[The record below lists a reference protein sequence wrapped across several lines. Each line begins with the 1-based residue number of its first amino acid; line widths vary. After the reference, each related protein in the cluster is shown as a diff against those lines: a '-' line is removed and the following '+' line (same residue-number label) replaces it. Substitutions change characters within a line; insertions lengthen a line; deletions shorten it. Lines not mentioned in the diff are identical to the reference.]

1 MKLSTGI
8 HRFFDQYLNRVKGC
22 RENTVKA
29 YRDTFTLFLPF
40 AAAYYKIKVSNLD
53 VDHLSID
60 LILDFLDHLESQRN
74 NTTRTRNHRLAAIKS
89 FAKMIRIFYP
99 EQRLIAEK
107 ILNLQQKSAQKK
119 LIGYLYIEEILA
131 TYKAVDLRAPTGFRD
146 YAILHLLADSGIRAS
161 ELAMLRLD
169 DFTPEHS
176 TLGVLGKGNK
186 FRLIEL
192 EHKTTRLI
200 RNYISNYR
208 SKPKPLFGHRLFI
221 NKHRSGLTRKGVY
234 LLCRKYL
241 AKALNPKRLKEIDP
255 VHCFRHSCAV
265 NMLAQGRSLSDIK
278 NRLGHENIESTKV
291 YLHMDLR
298 NKRKVQEKFFEYMQS
313 TLKHDP
319 KLDDLIAWENK
330 KETLDWLDSL

>member
-1 MKLSTGI
+1 MKLSTCI

-40 AAAYYKIKVSNLD
+40 AADYYKIRVSNLE
-53 VDHLSID
+53 VEHLSID
-60 LILDFLDHLESQRN
+60 LILDFLEYLESQRN

-107 ILNLQQKSAQKK
+107 ILNLQQKSTQKK
-119 LIGYLYIEEILA
+119 LIGFLYIEEILA
-131 TYKAVDLRAPTGFRD
+131 TYKAVDLRVPTGFRD
-146 YAILHLLADSGIRAS
+146 YTILHLLTDSGIRAS

-169 DFTPEHS
+169 DFIPEHS

-192 EHKTTRLI
+192 EQKTTHLI
-200 RNYISNYR
+200 KRYISDYR
-208 SKPKPLFGHRLFI
+208 SRPKPLFGHRLFI
-221 NKHRSGLTRKGVY
+221 NKHRRELTRKGVY
-234 LLCRKYL
+234 LLCRKHL
-241 AKALNPKRLKEIDP
+241 AKVLSPKRLKEIDP

-298 NKRKVQEKFFEYMQS
+298 NKRKVQEKFLEYMQS

-330 KETLDWLDSL
+330 QETLDWLDTL

>member
-1 MKLSTGI
+1 MRLTTCTQQ
-8 HRFFDQYLNRVKGC
+8 FFDQYLNRVKGC
-22 RENTVKA
+22 RKNTVKA
-29 YRDTFTLFLPF
+29 YREAFTLFLPF
-40 AAAYYKIKVSNLD
+40 AADYYKIKISNLD

-60 LILDFLDHLESQRN
+60 LILDFLDYLESQRN

-89 FAKMIRIFYP
+89 FAKMVLIFYP
-99 EQRLIAEK
+99 ENRLIAEK
-107 ILNLQQKSAQKK
+107 ILNLQQKSTQKK
-119 LIGYLYIEEILA
+119 LIGFLYIEEILA
-131 TYKAVDLRAPTGFRD
+131 TYKAVNLRTTTGFRD
-146 YAILHLLADSGIRAS
+146 YTILHLLADSGIRAS

-169 DFTPEHS
+169 DFTPQHK

-192 EHKTTRLI
+192 EHKTTNLI
-200 RNYISNYR
+200 KSYISKYR

-221 NKHRSGLTRKGVY
+221 NKHRKGLTRKGVY

-241 AKALNPKRLKEIDP
+241 AKVLSPKRLKEIDP
-255 VHCFRHSCAV
+255 VHSFRHSCAV
-265 NMLAQGRSLSDIK
+265 NMLAQGMSLSDIK
-278 NRLGHENIESTKV
+278 NRLGHESIESTKV

-298 NKRKVQEKFFEYMQS
+298 NKRKVQEKLFEYMQS

-319 KLDDLIAWENK
+319 KLDDFIAWENK

>member
-1 MKLSTGI
+1 MKLSICI
-8 HRFFDQYLNRVKGC
+8 HHFFDQYLNRIKGSSK
-22 RENTVKA
+22 NTVKA
-29 YRDTFTLFLPF
+29 YRETFTLFLPF
-40 AAAYYKIKVSNLD
+40 AAGYYKIKVSNLE

-99 EQRLIAEK
+99 EKRLIAEK
-107 ILNLQQKSAQKK
+107 ILNLQQKSTQKK
-119 LIGYLYIEEILA
+119 LIAFLYVEEILSIS
-131 TYKAVDLRAPTGFRD
+131 KAVDLKTPNGFRD
-146 YAILHLLADSGIRAS
+146 YTILHLLTDAGIRAS

-169 DFTPEHS
+169 DFTPEHR

-186 FRLIEL
+186 FRLVEIEQ
-192 EHKTTRLI
+192 KTTDLI
-200 RNYISNYR
+200 KSYIRKYR

-221 NKHRSGLTRKGVY
+221 NKHRKGLTRKGVY

-241 AKALNPKRLKEIDP
+241 SKVLKPKRLKEINP
-255 VHCFRHSCAV
+255 VHSFRHSCAV
-265 NMLAQGRSLSDIK
+265 NMLAQGMSLSDIK
-278 NRLGHENIESTKV
+278 NRLGHESIESTKI

-298 NKRKVQEKFFEYMQS
+298 NKRKVQEKFLEYMQS

>member
-1 MKLSTGI
+1 MKLSI
-8 HRFFDQYLNRVKGC
+8 CINQFFDKYLKRVKGC

-29 YRDTFTLFLPF
+29 YRDTFILFLPF
-40 AAAYYKIKVSNLD
+40 AAGYYKIRVSDLD

-60 LILDFLDHLESQRN
+60 LILDFLEHLESQRN

-119 LIGYLYIEEILA
+119 LIGFLYIEEILA
-131 TYKAVDLRAPTGFRD
+131 TYNAVDLRAHTGFRD
-146 YAILHLLADSGIRAS
+146 YTILHLLADSGIRAS

-169 DFTPEHS
+169 DFTPEHK

-192 EHKTTRLI
+192 EQKTTHLI
-200 RNYISNYR
+200 KNYISRNR
-208 SKPKPLFGHRLFI
+208 LKPKPLFGHRLFI
-221 NKHRSGLTRKGVY
+221 SKHKRGLTRKGIY

-241 AKALNPKRLKEIDP
+241 AKVLNPKRLKEIDP
-255 VHCFRHSCAV
+255 VHGFRHSCAV
-265 NMLAQGRSLSDIK
+265 NMLAQGMSLSDIK

-298 NKRKVQEKFFEYMQS
+298 NKRKVQEKFLEYMQS